1 MNVTLCMKF
10 LACLA
15 NLPEF
20 DTDEQAATGGILS
33 PSGVYRWY
41 KTSEFHTSGI
51 GGIPKR
57 VLAA

>member
-1 MNVTLCMKF
+1 MSTALCMKF

-20 DTDEQAATGGILS
+20 DTDEQAATGGVLD
-33 PSGVYRWY
+33 PTGVYRWY
-41 KTSEFHTSGI
+41 KTSRQHVSGMN
-51 GGIPKR
+51 GIPKR